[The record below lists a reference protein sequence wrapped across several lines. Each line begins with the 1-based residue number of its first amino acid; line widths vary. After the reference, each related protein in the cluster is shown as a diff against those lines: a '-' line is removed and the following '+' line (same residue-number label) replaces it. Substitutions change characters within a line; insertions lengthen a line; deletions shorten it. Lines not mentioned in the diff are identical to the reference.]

1 MIRADLASLPPYV
14 PGGPNAQTVKLSSN
28 ESSQGPLPGV
38 TRAAA
43 HALANSNRYPD
54 MVAQEL
60 RSTIADWLGGPSS
73 LLLSAD
79 NIAVGAGSSALI
91 QQAIQA
97 TCRGGD
103 AGDEVVYPWRSFEA
117 YPILTRVAGAT
128 AVEVPLTED
137 YRNDL
142 SAMADAITGNTRLVI
157 VCNPNNPTGTTVGR
171 DELIAFLDTVPSD
184 VQILLDEAYV
194 EYVRQ
199 DDFPDGLGLLADYPN
214 LAVARTFSKAY
225 GLAGLRVG
233 YLVGRPEFIEAVNK
247 VCIPFS
253 VNAVAQAAAVASIG
267 SKDGLLTRTDV
278 TATQRARVLEA
289 IPEPYRIDSEANFIW
304 LDLGESA
311 RDFTEAIADYGIAVR
326 CFDGEG
332 VRITVTD
339 EAETDVLLGALKW
352 LAKAFLT
359 SEN

>member
-14 PGGPNAQTVKLSSN
+14 PGEKNGLTVKLSSN
-28 ESSQGPLPGV
+28 ESSQGPLPGA

-43 HALANSNRYPD
+43 HALAASNRYPD
-54 MVAQEL
+54 MVAWKL
-60 RSTIADWLGGPSS
+60 RGSIADWLGGPSS
-73 LLLSAD
+73 LLLSQE

-117 YPILTRVAGAT
+117 YPILTKVAGANP
-128 AVEVPLTED
+128 VEVPLTED
-137 YRNDL
+137 HRNDL
-142 SAMADAITGNTRLVI
+142 PALAAAVTERTRLVI
-157 VCNPNNPTGTTVGR
+157 VCNPNNPTGTTVTR
-171 DELIAFLDTVPSD
+171 EELVAFLDAVPSD
-184 VQILLDEAYV
+184 VQVLLDEAYY
-194 EYVRQ
+194 EYVREPSS
-199 DDFPDGLGLLADYPN
+199 PDGLGLLADYEN

-247 VCIPFS
+247 VSIPFS
-253 VNAVAQAAAVASIG
+253 VNAVAQAAAVASIEA
-267 SKDGLLTRTDV
+267 KDELLARTDDTV
-278 TATQRARVLEA
+278 TQRARVLEA
-289 IPEPYRIDSEANFIW
+289 LPEQYRIDTQANFVW
-304 LDLGESA
+304 LDLGERA
-311 RDFTEAIADYGIAVR
+311 REFTDAIAEYGIAVR

-339 EAETDVLLGALKW
+339 EAETDVLVQALHW
-352 LAKAFLT
+352 LSKSIL
-359 SEN
+359 

>member
-1 MIRADLASLPPYV
+1 MIRADLSTLPPYV
-14 PGGPNAQTVKLSSN
+14 PGGPNDLPVKLSSN
-28 ESSQGPLPGV
+28 ESSRGPLPGV

-43 HALANSNRYPD
+43 GALAQSNRYPD
-54 MVAQEL
+54 MVALEL
-60 RSTIADWLGGPSS
+60 REQIADWLGGPSS

-79 NIAVGAGSSALI
+79 NVAVGAGSSALI

-97 TCRGGD
+97 TCQGGD
-103 AGDEVVYPWRSFEA
+103 SPDTVIYPWRSFEA
-117 YPILTRVAGAT
+117 YPILARVAGAN

-137 YRNDL
+137 HRNDL
-142 SAMADAITGNTRLVI
+142 PALAAAVTDNTRLVI

-171 DELIAFLDTVPSD
+171 RELVDFLDAVPPD
-184 VQILLDEAYV
+184 VQVLLDEAYV
-194 EYVRQ
+194 EYVRE
-199 DDFPDGLGLLADYPN
+199 DGFPDGLGLLAEYPN

-233 YLVGRPEFIEAVNK
+233 YLVGRPDFIEAVNK

-267 SKDGLLTRTDV
+267 AKDELAARTEE
-278 TATQRARVLEA
+278 TAVQRARVLEH
-289 IPEPYRIDSEANFIW
+289 IPEPLRIGSQSNFVW
-304 LDLGESA
+304 LDLGDRA
-311 RDFTEAIADYGIAVR
+311 RAFTDAIAGYGIATR

-339 EAETDVLLGALKW
+339 ADETDVLLGALDG
-352 LAKAFLT
+352 LADEYL
-359 SEN
+359 N